1 MTDKE
6 YINGFYGH
14 NDSVITNFYL
24 SKREKFCGYFM
35 KKYKKSEDYVIDLF
49 TDTIIVLQNNI
60 ENQKLTADGLTS
72 SLDTYLYAIGHR
84 TLWAQDRKANVFG
97 QISLEGSG
105 TVNDEGEEYIS
116 KDIYAAIEKLE
127 RDGVLDAKVN
137 ELQDFVDRMVHSMK
151 SPCSELLD
159 LFYWGK
165 KTMEEIAEKMSFTNA
180 NSAKSQKYKCIQK
193 LRPLIEQFQRI

>member
-24 SKREKFCGYFM
+24 IKREKFCGYFM

-49 TDTIIVLQNNI
+49 TDTIMVLQNNI
-60 ENQKLTADGLTS
+60 EKQKLTADGLTS

-97 QISLEGSG
+97 QVSLEGSG

-127 RDGVLDAKVN
+127 RDEVLDAKVN

-165 KTMEEIAEKMSFTNA
+165 KSMEEIAEKMSFTNA